1 MSVPVPSC
9 TKKHAVAKLKLELF
23 SWARVI
29 IFNSNYYSYFL
40 RAKQLQSSLYKK
52 RFSKYMFLKIGILL
66 IPLLANEHIFQISK
80 KVHPYTHGT
89 SLDFANAFLS
99 RDKQPSEFIVPLP
112 GAYARS
118 VVGSGNIKPI
128 MSPEINQS
136 YIYIVK
142 TECKQIYRSLR
153 KLGDKV
159 IKKTN
164 IETDMD

>member
-1 MSVPVPSC
+1 
-9 TKKHAVAKLKLELF
+9 
-23 SWARVI
+23 
-29 IFNSNYYSYFL
+29 
-40 RAKQLQSSLYKK
+40 
-52 RFSKYMFLKIGILL
+52 
-66 IPLLANEHIFQISK
+66 
-80 KVHPYTHGT
+80 
-89 SLDFANAFLS
+89 
-99 RDKQPSEFIVPLP
+99 LP